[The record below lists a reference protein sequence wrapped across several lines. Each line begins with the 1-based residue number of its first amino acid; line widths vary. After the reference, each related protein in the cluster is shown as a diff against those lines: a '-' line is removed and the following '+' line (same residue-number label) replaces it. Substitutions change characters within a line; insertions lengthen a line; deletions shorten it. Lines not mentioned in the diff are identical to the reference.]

1 MIEQIDKEWMEI
13 IRPTISFYVDRT
25 PRSLLEEKNY
35 SLVWHYR
42 DADPD
47 LGVIR
52 AWELKDELRDL
63 VSNLNLE
70 IMDGDKVIEVKNS
83 GINKGRAAAQQLAKD
98 SYDFIMALGDD
109 WTDEYTFGSM
119 PEEAITVKVGTKT
132 TRAGFYID
140 SVESVRSLLKGL
152 SEELVT

>member
-1 MIEQIDKEWMEI
+1 MIEQIDKEWMDI

-52 AWELKDELRDL
+52 A
-63 VSNLNLE
+63 
-70 IMDGDKVIEVKNS
+70 M
-83 GINKGRAAAQQLAKD
+83 GIKG
-98 SYDFIMALGDD
+98 
-109 WTDEYTFGSM
+109 
-119 PEEAITVKVGTKT
+119 
-132 TRAGFYID
+132 
-140 SVESVRSLLKGL
+140 
-152 SEELVT
+152 